1 MLTLNRLMQS
11 VQFTGGIG
19 VVGVFPPQAPDAHQN
34 FDEHN
39 DGWTKVCRTQT
50 TLTGK
55 GSVRRARRGQVN
67 TSHRMDRIM
76 AGELIR
82 ERIAILAADGV
93 ERVELEQPRQALHD
107 AGATT
112 ELLSLHEGEIQARN
126 NDLAPAGTFP
136 VEALVK
142 SASVDDYDALLLAQ
156 TRRERRGRSGGTRR
170 ESDHQPF
177 TRRSP
182 SLLLRDRGTVQ
193 PGG

>member
-1 MLTLNRLMQS
+1 M
-11 VQFTGGIG
+11 
-19 VVGVFPPQAPDAHQN
+19 
-34 FDEHN
+34 
-39 DGWTKVCRTQT
+39 CRTQT

-55 GSVRRARRGQVN
+55 GNVRRARRGQVN
-67 TSHRMDRIM
+67 TCQRMDQIM

-82 ERIAILAADGV
+82 ERIAILAADG
-93 ERVELEQPRQALHD
+93 VELEQPRQALHD

-126 NDLAPAGTFP
+126 NDLDPAGTFP
-136 VEALVK
+136 VEALMM

-156 TRRERRGRSGGTRR
+156 CRRERRGRRGGTRR
-170 ESDHQPF
+170 EPDHQPF